1 MKNLWW
7 MIQFRLQMW
16 LENWV
21 KTAGIL
27 ALPLVSILIYLPF
40 YNTESSESQITISMV
55 EDSSSH
61 YQPLLADLLDDSVDL
76 NMITEEDKQ
85 NASSSDNAM
94 AIITLPADFDDQVA
108 SKNFSDLQ
116 IVTTQGSE
124 ITDQVKATVD
134 GAISEL
140 LQYQSLEDTQLTES
154 SLADLKKETTP
165 DVEYRFGKNQ
175 RLVVQMSTNIVG
187 VFLLMVLYQ
196 SSGFGPRQISEERR
210 NKVFQRLMST
220 PLGRGSYFGGT
231 LIVGSLFMIL
241 EIVIMMVA
249 LYGVFGINPGV
260 TPLQFAYPLT
270 IFGFIAIAWSM
281 ATTVLAPSEQVATG
295 INVALFTVTSQMS
308 GSLIPLEVMPDFVQK
323 LAMVTPQ
330 YYALELLRAFQEGIT
345 RQAFLINTA
354 ALAAFLLLF
363 VSIAFYAFS
372 NQRRIG
378 EFD

>member
-76 NMITEEDKQ
+76 SMITEEDKQ

-94 AIITLPADFDDQVA
+94 AIITLPADFDDQVT
-108 SKNFSDLQ
+108 SKEFNDLQ

-154 SLADLKKETTP
+154 
-165 DVEYRFGKNQ
+165 
-175 RLVVQMSTNIVG
+175 
-187 VFLLMVLYQ
+187 
-196 SSGFGPRQISEERR
+196 
-210 NKVFQRLMST
+210 
-220 PLGRGSYFGGT
+220 
-231 LIVGSLFMIL
+231 
-241 EIVIMMVA
+241 
-249 LYGVFGINPGV
+249 
-260 TPLQFAYPLT
+260 
-270 IFGFIAIAWSM
+270 
-281 ATTVLAPSEQVATG
+281 
-295 INVALFTVTSQMS
+295 
-308 GSLIPLEVMPDFVQK
+308 
-323 LAMVTPQ
+323 
-330 YYALELLRAFQEGIT
+330 
-345 RQAFLINTA
+345 
-354 ALAAFLLLF
+354 
-363 VSIAFYAFS
+363 
-372 NQRRIG
+372 
-378 EFD
+378 